1 MRMNG
6 TELFDAFKED
16 FATPAPE
23 DAGAKIAEV
32 MEAKL
37 SALMDKYEKK
47 LQELTEAAAVK
58 PGDDAALNGIAAA
71 LPADPADPNDGG
83 GTDGEGGGEDA

>member
-1 MRMNG
+1 MRMNNS
-6 TELFDAFKED
+6 ELFDAFAED

-23 DAGAKIAEV
+23 DAGAKIAEA

-47 LQELTEAAAVK
+47 LQELTEANATRPEDNAALETIASTVTTDTESDEGG
-58 PGDDAALNGIAAA
+58 GDDA
-71 LPADPADPNDGG
+71 
-83 GTDGEGGGEDA
+83 

>member
-6 TELFDAFKED
+6 TELFDAFQED

-23 DAGAKIAEV
+23 DAGAKIAEA

-47 LQELTEAAAVK
+47 LQELTEANATR
-58 PGDDAALNGIAAA
+58 PEDNAALETIAET
-71 LPADPADPNDGG
+71 LPEDPEPD
-83 GTDGEGGGEDA
+83 EGGGEDA

>member
-6 TELFDAFKED
+6 TELFDAFQED
-16 FATPAPE
+16 FASPAPE
-23 DAGAKIAEV
+23 DAGAKIAEA

-47 LQELTEAAAVK
+47 LQELTAANAK
-58 PGDDAALNGIAAA
+58 DPDDDAALNKIAEK
-71 LPADPADPNDGG
+71 LPPDPNEGDGEG
-83 GTDGEGGGEDA
+83 DGEGGGEDA

>member
-1 MRMNG
+1 MRMNNS
-6 TELFDAFKED
+6 ELFDAFAED
-16 FATPAPE
+16 FSSPAPE

-47 LQELTEAAAVK
+47 LQELTEANAIK
-58 PGDDAALNGIAAA
+58 PDDNKELERIAEE
-71 LPADPADPNDGG
+71 LPNNPEPD
-83 GTDGEGGGEDA
+83 EGGGEDA

>member
-1 MRMNG
+1 MRMNNS
-6 TELFDAFKED
+6 ELFDAFAED

-23 DAGAKIAEV
+23 DAGAKIAEA

-47 LQELTEAAAVK
+47 LQELTEANAAR
-58 PGDDAALNGIAAA
+58 PEDNAALETIASTVT
-71 LPADPADPNDGG
+71 
-83 GTDGEGGGEDA
+83 TDTESDEGGGEDA

>member
-6 TELFDAFKED
+6 TELFDAFQED
-16 FATPAPE
+16 FTSPAPE
-23 DAGAKIAEV
+23 DPGAKIAEA

-47 LQELTEAAAVK
+47 LQELTEANAIK
-58 PGDDAALNGIAAA
+58 PDDSKELEKIAEK
-71 LPADPADPNDGG
+71 LPEDPEPD
-83 GTDGEGGGEDA
+83 EGGGEDA

>member
-1 MRMNG
+1 MRMNNS
-6 TELFDAFKED
+6 ELFDAFAED

-23 DAGAKIAEV
+23 DAGAKIAEA

-47 LQELTEAAAVK
+47 LQELTEANAAR
-58 PGDDAALNGIAAA
+58 PEDNAALETIASTVTTE
-71 LPADPADPNDGG
+71 PESD
-83 GTDGEGGGEDA
+83 EGGGEDA

>member
-1 MRMNG
+1 MRMNNS
-6 TELFDAFKED
+6 ELFDAFAED
-16 FATPAPE
+16 FQTPAPE

-47 LQELTEAAAVK
+47 LQELTEANATR
-58 PGDDAALNGIAAA
+58 PEDNAALDQIAET
-71 LPADPADPNDGG
+71 LPEDPEPDEGG
-83 GTDGEGGGEDA
+83 GTDA